1 MKVIDGTGLIV
12 GRVATYAAK
21 KALEGEKVVLV
32 NCDKMIFT
40 GQKDAVFNKFKEKRE
55 RGSPHWGPYYP
66 RMSDRIVRR
75 TVRGMLPYKKER
87 GMMAYRRIK
96 CHIGV
101 PAHFKDKKIETIESA
116 NAKKFT
122 SMEFT
127 NVKDLCQR
135 LGGLIK

>member
-40 GQKDAVFNKFKEKRE
+40 GKKDTVFNKFKERRE

-87 GMMAYRRIK
+87 GKNAFRKVM
-96 CHIGV
+96 CHIGI
-101 PAHFKDKKIETIESA
+101 PNDIKEKPETIKSA
-116 NAKKFT
+116 SYAKLKTTRFV
-122 SMEFT
+122 E
-127 NVKDLCQR
+127 VGVIAKL
-135 LGGLIK
+135 LGGK